1 MLTSCMIVTVNE
13 NSLISRTPEHHL
25 CNEDVS
31 VFCCA
36 RNEWGPPERK
46 VDTRKYRAEPK
57 SIFEYEPGKSSILEH
72 ERPVSIFKTIF
83 PLITSNKFSLF
94 SLSIVFKFLSIELPQ
109 IVSTM
114 YLSPSEPCLIWYV
127 SRIFLLH

>member
-1 MLTSCMIVTVNE
+1 MIETVNQNTE
-13 NSLISRTPEHHL
+13 RLLGHG
-25 CNEDVS
+25 DVS

-72 ERPVSIFKTIF
+72 ERPVSIVKTALSFITYSDFFHIMIF
-83 PLITSNKFSLF
+83 FFFN
-94 SLSIVFKFLSIELPQ
+94 
-109 IVSTM
+109 
-114 YLSPSEPCLIWYV
+114 C
-127 SRIFLLH
+127 LLHFSF

>member
-1 MLTSCMIVTVNE
+1 MCDC
-13 NSLISRTPEHHL
+13 NSESKYLINRTTELLLGHG
-25 CNEDVS
+25 DVS

-72 ERPVSIFKTIF
+72 ERPVRIVKTTF
-83 PLITSNKFSLF
+83 YFITY
-94 SLSIVFKFLSIELPQ
+94 VFF
-109 IVSTM
+109 
-114 YLSPSEPCLIWYV
+114 
-127 SRIFLLH
+127 FLLFIAS

>member
-1 MLTSCMIVTVNE
+1 MIVTVDD
-13 NSLISRTPEHHL
+13 NSLISRTPERHL
-25 CNEDVS
+25 GNGYVS

-83 PLITSNKFSLF
+83 SLITSSKCSLF
-94 SLSIVFKFLSIELPQ
+94 SLFIVFKFLGVELPQ

-114 YLSPSEPCLIWYV
+114 
-127 SRIFLLH
+127 